1 MLSKT
6 VGYIAQNYGA
16 VMARPTSGGQEPETR

>member
-6 VGYIAQNYGA
+6 VGYTCMVQYF
-16 VMARPTSGGQEPETR
+16 